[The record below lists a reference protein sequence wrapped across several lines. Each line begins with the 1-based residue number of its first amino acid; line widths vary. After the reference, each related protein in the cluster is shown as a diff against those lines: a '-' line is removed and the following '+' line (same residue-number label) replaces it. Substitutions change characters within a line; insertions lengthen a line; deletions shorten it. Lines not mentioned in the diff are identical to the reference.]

1 MRQRSGLKLVL
12 RSPVFRLAE
21 IEKGGQELSM
31 IQQIIPWA
39 QTDPEVA
46 MVFNK
51 RRGIMA
57 TLAKMDFP
65 PEWIVSEEE
74 YAERKAA
81 QQQAEMAQQQAD
93 IARTAAQA
101 FQASARGAASLQD
114 SGMEGSYLRGLVER
128 G

>member
-1 MRQRSGLKLVL
+1 MENRSGLKLVL

-21 IEKGGQELSM
+21 IEKGGQELQM
-31 IQQIIPWA
+31 IQQILPWA
-39 QTDPEVA
+39 QSDPEVG

-51 RRGIMA
+51 RDGLQK
-57 TLAKMDFP
+57 TLAKLDFP
-65 PEWIVSEEE
+65 PEWIVSREE
-74 YAERKAA
+74 YEKRAQA

-93 IARTAAQA
+93 VARTAAQA

-114 SGMEGSYLRGLVER
+114 SGMEGNYLRGLIER